1 VDRSGVGIGCCT
13 HAPYDTCVARRPF
26 DPSAALGS
34 LFDQPRDATTP
45 ASPAAR
51 EDAAAPGEDAPRTY
65 SVSEASARIM
75 QVLER
80 NIDRIRV
87 RGEVFNFREVSR
99 NWYFSLKDRD
109 SRLDAIMLRMDQR
122 GTPAPADGTDVVVEG
137 RVTHYAKQGRTQIRC
152 ESLAPVGAGDLDA
165 RMRALHAELA
175 ARGLLDPARKRTPP
189 RIPRSIIVVT
199 SRGSAAEA
207 DVAHALAARAPGARV
222 TFVDTRVQGEAAAR
236 QICDALAAASA
247 AGARGD
253 ADVVLLVRGGGSK
266 EDLWSFNERAV
277 AEAIIDCSIPVVVGV
292 GHEIDITIA
301 DAVADRSAPT
311 PSRAATDPFA
321 SIEELRDELA
331 HLALRL
337 RESARAR
344 VVERQRALHAMA
356 RHPALERPVGAVLM
370 RRSEMDR
377 RASALAHAL
386 RSQIGW
392 YADRMGRARLAL
404 EALHPRA
411 RLSRMGAQVD
421 AYTAGLTRAVA
432 SARHRV
438 EARMEALASRL
449 ESVGPAR
456 VLARGY
462 SITIGPDGKPVR
474 DASALSAGDAIRSVF
489 ARGSARSTVDAA
501 ELGDDAASGRTDAPH
516 HAPRDH

>member
-1 VDRSGVGIGCCT
+1 
-13 HAPYDTCVARRPF
+13 VARRPF
-26 DPSAALGS
+26 DPSAALGG
-34 LFDQPRDATTP
+34 LFDQPRDAPKPT
-45 ASPAAR
+45 APAAHA
-51 EDAAAPGEDAPRTY
+51 DAASTGDDVPRTY
-65 SVSEASARIM
+65 SVSEVSARIM

-99 NWYFSLKDRD
+99 NWYFSLKDKE
-109 SRLDAIMLRMDQR
+109 SRLDAVMLRMDQR

-152 ESLAPVGAGDLDA
+152 DSLAPVGAGDLDA

-189 RIPRSIIVVT
+189 RIPRSIIVIT

-207 DVAHALAARAPGARV
+207 DVAHALATRAPGARV

-236 QICDALAAASA
+236 QVCDAIAAASA

-277 AEAIIDCSIPVVVGV
+277 AEAIADCSIPVVVGI

-301 DAVADRSAPT
+301 DAVADRSSPT

-321 SIEELRDELA
+321 STEELRDELA

-337 RESARAR
+337 RECARAH
-344 VVERQRALHAMA
+344 VVELQRALHAMA
-356 RHPALERPVGAVLM
+356 RHPALERPVGAVLI
-370 RRSEMDR
+370 RRAELDR
-377 RASALAHAL
+377 RATALAHAL
-386 RSQIGW
+386 RSRVGQH
-392 YADRMGRARLAL
+392 ADRLGRARLAL
-404 EALHPRA
+404 ESQHPRA
-411 RLSRMGAQVD
+411 RRGWSRRDQRESSHA
-421 AYTAGLTRAVA
+421 ATR
-432 SARHRV
+432 
-438 EARMEALASRL
+438 SRL
-449 ESVGPAR
+449 GQMGSLSGTR
-456 VLARGY
+456 QRSRGA
-462 SITIGPDGKPVR
+462 T
-474 DASALSAGDAIRSVF
+474 RS
-489 ARGSARSTVDAA
+489 
-501 ELGDDAASGRTDAPH
+501 AASSRAGPPAAPSMPWSL
-516 HAPRDH
+516 AMSLRNKRPTRRIVRPAITRMPA